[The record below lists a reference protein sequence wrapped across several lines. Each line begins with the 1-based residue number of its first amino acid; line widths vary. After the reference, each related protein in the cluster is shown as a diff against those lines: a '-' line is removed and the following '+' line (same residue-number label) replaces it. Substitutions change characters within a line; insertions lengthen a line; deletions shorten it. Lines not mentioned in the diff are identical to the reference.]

1 MYLLGYNSN
10 NHLVRLNRAVKQ
22 NVKTY
27 LSQYRLLTD
36 AINIKD
42 GYIINFGVKYNII
55 TKRGYNKND
64 VLFRTIQK
72 VKDFFNIQ
80 K

>member
-1 MYLLGYNSN
+1 MYLLGYDASKS
-10 NHLVRLNRAVKQ
+10 LVRLNRAVKQ

-42 GYIINFGVKYNII
+42 GYIINFGVKYNIV
-55 TKRGYNKND
+55 TKRG
-64 VLFRTIQK
+64 
-72 VKDFFNIQ
+72 
-80 K
+80 